1 MLSNGRPKGEGG
13 IERVGGDGDAV
24 GGQDQPSG
32 VDNGNP
38 LDHREL
44 AGLKLKC

>member
-1 MLSNGRPKGEGG
+1 MLSNGQPEGEGG
-13 IERVGGDGDAV
+13 RRRVGFDGDETGV
-24 GGQDQPSG
+24 QDQPPG